1 MSVVA
6 GHDIDHGHMD
16 MAIAMSEGNSTSAAP
31 ASKDFPPNYFRH
43 PGYPGWIY
51 AHIILLILSWVVV
64 LPPAIMFSVAR
75 SRYSLVTQM
84 VFHAFN
90 GAGMVTGF
98 VYSRATPDLYTGEAH
113 SLLGY
118 VVTSLTVIWTLAS
131 AIATLK
137 YSNSTHIGF
146 ASNHAAS
153 RHDIAPYAQLQQYED
168 SPVDYHS
175 SRDSGNFSSGSRGS
189 SVSGSRKEEDLPELP
204 PSDESHT
211 DEHNGDKRK
220 TFLGNGLVERFL
232 SRNTARFVGQR
243 IFGVARVMQILL
255 DKLLLLL
262 GFTAIT
268 SGFVVYGGIFRD
280 REILSGMAHY
290 VKGAIFLWYGMLTL
304 GRWMGSFQ
312 KYGWAWNVRPAAPRV
327 FRWQSRIPS
336 PEFTESF
343 VIWLYGATN
352 VWAEHMNAWGK
363 AWSPQDFEHVSITIL
378 FFGGGLLGMIIE
390 SGWIGK
396 MLNTGVEMRN
406 DKNTSEVQ
414 DSALAHLDES
424 DVTPPARKMSM
435 NPMPALVIM
444 LLGMMMS
451 SHHQSSMVATMLHAQ
466 WGMLFSG
473 FALARGLTYILMY
486 LKPPTTV
493 YPSRPPT
500 ELVASFCLI
509 AGGVLFMNSSHDGVR
524 SIEYNGL
531 DAMTIFTLTMG
542 MTGVFMAWEVVC
554 YALMGWAVRRESSK
568 EGIAS

>member
-1 MSVVA
+1 M
-6 GHDIDHGHMD
+6 
-16 MAIAMSEGNSTSAAP
+16 
-31 ASKDFPPNYFRH
+31 
-43 PGYPGWIY
+43 Y
-51 AHIILLILSWVVV
+51 AHIILMILSWVVV

-113 SLLGY
+113 SLVGY

-137 YSNSTHIGF
+137 HSKSTHIGF

-189 SVSGSRKEEDLPELP
+189 SVSGSRKEEEIPELP

-243 IFGVARVMQILL
+243 IFGVARVMRILL

-280 REILSGMAHY
+280 REIFSGMAHY
-290 VKGAIFLWYGMLTL
+290 VKGAIFLWYGVLTL

-336 PEFTESF
+336 AEFTESF

-363 AWSPQDFEHVSITIL
+363 AWSPQDVEHVSITIL

-396 MLNTGVEMRN
+396 MLNTAVEVR
-406 DKNTSEVQ
+406 KTENTGEVQ
-414 DSALAHLDES
+414 DSALARFNGS
-424 DVTPPARKMSM
+424 DVTPNAHKMSM

-444 LLGMMMS
+444 LLDMMMS
-451 SHHQSSMVATMLHAQ
+451 SHHQSSIVATMLHAQ

-473 FALARGLTYILMY
+473 FAVARGLTYVLMY
-486 LKPPTTV
+486 LKSPTTV

-509 AGGVLFMNSSHDGVR
+509 SGGVLFMNSSHDGVR
-524 SIEYNGL
+524 TIEYNGL

-542 MTGVFMAWEVVC
+542 MTGVLMAWEVVC
-554 YALMGWAVRRESSK
+554 YALMGWAVRK
-568 EGIAS
+568 EAGAKEVIIS